1 MKKTYFYLLIIIGT
15 FLVTL
20 SSCST
25 SQTFMVQGVPGTV
38 ISSPTNQRLAVL
50 DNMGQAQIKTKRKE
64 GYYHYLQAQVPG
76 SNLQVPFA
84 LDYNNHSRATGRS
97 AEVLGGSFL
106 LSAGIFGCVY
116 AGIVAL
122 AGDFAEVG
130 GGIATG
136 AGLGGLLIGGIIM
149 ADGNSKDNAGIN
161 HDYDYQKL
169 QSTNS
174 DILR

>member
-1 MKKTYFYLLIIIGT
+1 MKKINIFLLIALGI
-15 FLVTL
+15 FLVSL
-20 SSCST
+20 SSCSS

-84 LDYNNHSRATGRS
+84 LDYKNNSRAAQRGACAFGEYTFMVASIGCS
-97 AEVLGGSFL
+97 IGSIACLLAGEEGPIVGYLLGG
-106 LSAGIFGCVY
+106 
-116 AGIVAL
+116 AL
-122 AGDFAEVG
+122 GSIGVG
-130 GGIATG
+130 G
-136 AGLGGLLIGGIIM
+136 LFSIGNPSDII
-149 ADGNSKDNAGIN
+149 NR
-161 HDYDYQKL
+161 DYDYQK
-169 QSTNS
+169 QQITNS